1 MKGRPAV
8 VKPDEVPYCAKNVD
22 AAIAHLERVLSV
34 ADAQEIFGQRYWLER
49 VQQLL
54 AAPDLLPLH
63 RNRLRHLLDSLASP
77 SAQAPTPPAK
87 RARLTESSA

>member
-1 MKGRPAV
+1 MKARTAGA
-8 VKPDEVPYCAKNVD
+8 KPDEVPHGAKTAD

-34 ADAQEIFGQRYWLER
+34 ADACTIFGQRYWLGR

-63 RNRLRHLLDSLASP
+63 RQRLRYLMERLA
-77 SAQAPTPPAK
+77 PPAEPSQTFSGK
-87 RARLTESSA
+87 PTHFT

>member
-1 MKGRPAV
+1 MKGRPVGA
-8 VKPDEVPYCAKNVD
+8 KPEDVPYCAKNAD

-34 ADAQEIFGQRYWLER
+34 ADARTIFGQRYWLER

-63 RNRLRHLLDSLASP
+63 RSRLRHLLDTLAAP
-77 SAQAPTPPAK
+77 CAQAQTPPAK
-87 RARLTESSA
+87 RARLSESSA